1 MWKIWW
7 PSRVRLQQTM
17 PSTWA
22 CANHV
27 VLSCTPF
34 LSLCLRCMD
43 LIDGPLDNH
52 IQKIA
57 VKGSISAMSDIPHG
71 SVLGQILFTIFVGDI
86 HNGIECI
93 LGKFSNYTMLCGG
106 GKEHHPKEPWKA
118 SPYGPLKVL
127 QGQCKVLHSM
137 SSVNRQKT
145 NILTRKPPQNPVLTW
160 SSQICCY
167 LSPLSPKWSG
177 GW

>member
-1 MWKIWW
+1 M
-7 PSRVRLQQTM
+7 RLQQTM

-57 VKGSISAMSDIPHG
+57 VKGSISAMNDIPHG

-106 GKEHHPKEPWKA
+106 GKEHHPKEP
-118 SPYGPLKVL
+118 
-127 QGQCKVLHSM
+127 
-137 SSVNRQKT
+137 
-145 NILTRKPPQNPVLTW
+145 
-160 SSQICCY
+160 
-167 LSPLSPKWSG
+167 
-177 GW
+177 